1 VVICILLQSC
11 ACRRGS
17 CPLLSWHSIVV
28 TTLLVL
34 REILNARLSR
44 SAIPGHVSSPLISCC
59 FVWKSQSVV
68 AYGWNSARGKSFVA
82 DMS

>member
-1 VVICILLQSC
+1 VVICKLLRSC
-11 ACRRGS
+11 VSRRGS
-17 CPLLSWHSIVV
+17 CPLLSRHSIVV

-34 REILNARLSR
+34 REILNARLLR

-59 FVWKSQSVV
+59 SVEESKCCLHMD
-68 AYGWNSARGKSFVA
+68 GDSARGKSFVA